1 MLPFSL
7 PHLDKRSRPPA
18 QFSAGF
24 RIQSGTGAVKGPS
37 WSLGS
42 ARRTKELRARLARAL
57 LLVGASPCSSPPG
70 TAPTPLPLPG
80 KRGGKR
86 RGRAGSSR
94 GLPSVNS
101 PRRLKPVLG
110 GKVRPEPRSRSAA
123 RTPQEG
129 ALGPLLAR
137 LPSSPSSSPSSSG
150 SGSRDKAPQPPAPH
164 GHPGGVPLSPGPP
177 ALPLRRPRC
186 LPGDPT
192 EVPC

>member
-1 MLPFSL
+1 MVPRVCTENKRAMSEAGAGIASGGSESMQQSPRNS
-7 PHLDKRSRPPA
+7 PHPPS
-18 QFSAGF
+18 FT
-24 RIQSGTGAVKGPS
+24 RET
-37 WSLGS
+37 
-42 ARRTKELRARLARAL
+42 
-57 LLVGASPCSSPPG
+57 
-70 TAPTPLPLPG
+70 
-80 KRGGKR
+80 GGKR